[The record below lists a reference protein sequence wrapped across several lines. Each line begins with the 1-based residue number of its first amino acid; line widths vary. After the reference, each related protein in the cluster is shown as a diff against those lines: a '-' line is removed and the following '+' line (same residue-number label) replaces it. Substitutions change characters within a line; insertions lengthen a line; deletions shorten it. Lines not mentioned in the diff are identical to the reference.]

1 MKCRVRR
8 AQHAELRPRNPAAVT
23 ARPCPTPALMGV
35 WITEGQLLRATY
47 LAVIRYGPVNAIG
60 LKLGLGRRLR

>member
-1 MKCRVRR
+1 MLPCSS
-8 AQHAELRPRNPAAVT
+8 AQVSWITYVIAH
-23 ARPCPTPALMGV
+23 MGV

-47 LAVIRYGPVNAIG
+47 VAVMRYGPVNAIG